1 MIQKKSTGSDVSDE
15 QLRVLAEYLI
25 QQQTTMTLA
34 TAAGDVAWAAP
45 VYYVFYKSSFYFFSE
60 STSRHIQESM
70 KSGQASAAIYA
81 FASTWKEIRGIQM
94 AGCIRQIPTGLEAI
108 RVLRAYLTR
117 FPFTKEFFD
126 TGVPLTLEAFAK
138 RFKVRL
144 YKFEPDLIY
153 YLDNQIRF
161 GFRQQI
167 TI

>member
-1 MIQKKSTGSDVSDE
+1 VDNACLLCLLQV
-15 QLRVLAEYLI
+15 VLL
-25 QQQTTMTLA
+25 
-34 TAAGDVAWAAP
+34 
-45 VYYVFYKSSFYFFSE
+45 FFSE
-60 STSRHIQESM
+60 SISRHIQESM

-81 FASTWKEIRGIQM
+81 FALTWKEIRGIQM

-108 RVLRAYLTR
+108 RVLGACLIK

-126 TGVPLTLEAFAK
+126 TGVPLRLEAFAK
-138 RFKVRL
+138 RFKVKL
-144 YKFEPDLIY
+144 YKFDPDVIY